1 MQADPNI
8 SEFVALSAQVGLDA
22 DFNDPTKIMT
32 VLAPQDGAMTVPPT
46 DPEILAMLENFIIDG
61 QALTEADI
69 AAGATTPAAR
79 GGAVYAVVAGPP
91 LTIGTSGIVTADMP
105 GANGFVQVM
114 QSVPV
119 PN

>member
-8 SEFVALSAQVGLDA
+8 SEFVALSTQVGLDA
-22 DFNDPTKIMT
+22 DFNDPTKTMT
-32 VLAPQDGAMTVPPT
+32 VLAPQNGAMTVPPT

-69 AAGATTPAAR
+69 AASATTPAAR

-91 LTIGTSGIVTADMP
+91 LTIGATGIVTADMA

-114 QSVPV
+114 QAVPT